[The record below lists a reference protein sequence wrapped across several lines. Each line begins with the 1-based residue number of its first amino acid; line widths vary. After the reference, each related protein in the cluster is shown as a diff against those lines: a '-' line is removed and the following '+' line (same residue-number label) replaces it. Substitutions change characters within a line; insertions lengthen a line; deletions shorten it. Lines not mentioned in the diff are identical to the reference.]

1 MQLVEVTTR
10 WHEGSPRTHSLCL
23 SRKRDPQPG
32 SRGTLKLSFSSSL
45 GAHRLTGN
53 SAFDRLA
60 LLFLLYLRFRG
71 SSRYR
76 QGWPSARGAG
86 G

>member
-10 WHEGSPRTHSLCL
+10 WHEGSPQTHSLCL
-23 SRKRDPQPG
+23 SRRRDPQPG
-32 SRGTLKLSFSSSL
+32 SLGTLLPL
-45 GAHRLTGN
+45 PWRAHRLTGN

-60 LLFLLYLRFRG
+60 LPFLLYLRFRG

-76 QGWPSARGAG
+76 RGWPSARGAG